1 MDAHRVCARS
11 FLGGAP
17 LRRSPFGRCESLE
30 CGSHYAGGGGGGGRK
45 KGVGGTI
52 NKLYCGRYVE
62 QISAKRAGP
71 VGYVYILTHLFSAS
85 SSYLYLFLRHVPSH
99 HVRTTTATATFRPPT
114 LHRRSM
120 HVHHFF
126 SFRPPRP
133 ILLLLPCPC
142 TYIYFHCFFFFFF
155 TTTTYA
161 RMHSQI
167 TWVSPLC
174 EDEHYKYLVPLLI
187 PVTTWFAIANWVGWE
202 YFRFA

>member
-1 MDAHRVCARS
+1 MRGEGEGEA
-11 FLGGAP
+11 
-17 LRRSPFGRCESLE
+17 
-30 CGSHYAGGGGGGGRK
+30 GRK
-45 KGVGGTI
+45 EWE
-52 NKLYCGRYVE
+52 GRLTSCIVVNTYVE
-62 QISAKRAGP
+62 QISAKRTGP
-71 VGYVYILTHLFSAS
+71 VGYVYILTPLFSAS

-99 HVRTTTATATFRPPT
+99 HIRTTTATATFRPPT

-120 HVHHFF
+120 HVHNFF

-142 TYIYFHCFFFFFF
+142 TYIYFHCFIFLFF